1 MINNKRKC
9 LYTLIYFSKVLF
21 FKKKLVYFLNNNLF
35 SYYLNIL
42 TFYNDR

>member
-21 FKKKLVYFLNNNLF
+21 FKKKSVYFRNINLF
-35 SYYLNIL
+35 NRYLNIL
-42 TFYNDR
+42 AFHNDR